1 MKSKTKTESLYKP
14 EINAASSALSGAY
27 NQAAPNIQ
35 KNADAISGLVP
46 GLLDQY
52 KAGDPSLTAAQG
64 YNTDVLSGKYLDAGN
79 PYLQDMID
87 RTNNS
92 VRNQAQ
98 ASFGSRGQTN
108 GSDYYLGLADRLAAN
123 ETGLRYQDYG
133 QERDRMGQASAQV
146 PGLIAADNARLDPIL
161 SAANAS
167 LVPLQAASG
176 YAGGVGGLLGNYTK
190 TTQKGSLGQMLAG
203 LGGTA
208 LSAWAGGGFK

>member
-1 MKSKTKTESLYKP
+1 MGLSTSKTTNKP
-14 EINAASSALSGAY
+14 VYNQQVEGAAGSVTNAYNAA
-27 NQAAPNIQ
+27 Q
-35 KNADAISGLVP
+35 P
-46 GLLDQY
+46 GLQ
-52 KAGDPSLTAAQG
+52 AGADKFGGLMSSVIDKYNAGNPMIDAAKG

-133 QERDRMGQASAQV
+133 NERDRMGQATSQV
-146 PGLIAADNARLDPIL
+146 PGLIA
-161 SAANAS
+161 S
-167 LVPLQAASG
+167 
-176 YAGGVGGLLGNYTK
+176 YA
-190 TTQKGSLGQMLAG
+190 
-203 LGGTA
+203 
-208 LSAWAGGGFK
+208 